1 MKVKVTFSTNPDRLV
16 EFDDDDRLCK
26 LLLELNGGGLSEAQ
40 IIKARS
46 DLGAIQNGEAVRLND
61 KHLGGIT
68 IERSH
73 EKRNKIMTNINPETG
88 IRYGCVYLNS
98 LDPDTAAWLWDDAE
112 NLSEAEAYAE
122 LKSEI
127 EAQVMEE
134 CPDLDES
141 EIEIEVEKLLDCAA
155 QDIEIDEPTLAGTC
169 EGVRYEISWLGG
181 APLLWVLESPVIS
194 KARLCSPCCPNAG
207 DLNSLDDDGYECY
220 GIPADWYAKD

>member
-1 MKVKVTFSTNPDRLV
+1 
-16 EFDDDDRLCK
+16 
-26 LLLELNGGGLSEAQ
+26 
-40 IIKARS
+40 
-46 DLGAIQNGEAVRLND
+46 
-61 KHLGGIT
+61 
-68 IERSH
+68 
-73 EKRNKIMTNINPETG
+73 MTNTNPETG
-88 IRYGCVYLNS
+88 IRYGCIYLNS
-98 LDPDTAAWLWDDAE
+98 LDPDTASWLWDDAE

-181 APLLWVLESPVIS
+181 APLLWVFESPVIS
-194 KARLCSPCCPNAG
+194 KTKLCSPCCPNAG
-207 DLNSLDDDGYECY
+207 DLNNLDDDGYECY